1 MKTRIA
7 LLLVAAA
14 ATAATA
20 QINVVNNNNPAL
32 FAAAIQGG
40 ASGITVNSIS
50 VNGHSNANG
59 DMTTGFFNVTG
70 PNAYGLVG
78 GGIVMST
85 GDARDYSS
93 GPNTSTNFET
103 RYGASGT
110 AGDNALLGPI
120 TGFTDHRD
128 VTTIVVE
135 FTPDV
140 GVTTIGFDMVFGSE
154 EFQEYVGSNFNDG
167 FGIYVNGVNRASHLS
182 LPININ
188 HPSMGILAETE
199 LDGVIINN
207 GIAGFNFLAPVNP
220 GLNTLIFVLG
230 DTSDDRLDTTVYIQN
245 FGIPSPGAVAALG
258 LAGVFA
264 SRRRRA

>member
-14 ATAATA
+14 ATAAHA
-20 QINVVNNNNPAL
+20 QINVANNNNPAL

-40 ASGITVNSIS
+40 ASGITVNSLS
-50 VNGHSNANG
+50 LSGQSSGAA
-59 DMTTGFFNVTG
+59 MSTGFFNVSG

-85 GDARDYSS
+85 GNAADYGS
-93 GPNTSTNFET
+93 GPNTVTNKTTNFGST
-103 RYGASGT
+103 AT
-110 AGDNALLGPI
+110 AGDNALLGGI

-128 VTTIVVE
+128 VTRIDVT
-135 FTPDV
+135 FTPDP

-154 EFQEYVGSNFNDG
+154 EFAEFVGTNFNDG
-167 FGIYVNGVNRASHLS
+167 FGIFVNGVNSAFHLG

-188 HPSMGILAETE
+188 HPSMGVLAETE
-199 LDGVIINN
+199 LDGVIIN
-207 GIAGFNFLAPVNP
+207 GGGAGFNFLAPVNP
-220 GLNTLIFVLG
+220 GLNTLTFIIA
-230 DTSDDRLDTTVYIQN
+230 DTSDNVLDTTVYIQN
-245 FGIPSPGAVAALG
+245 FGIPTPGAVAALG

>member
-14 ATAATA
+14 ATAAHA

-32 FAAAIQGG
+32 FAAALQGG
-40 ASGITVNSIS
+40 ASGITVNALNL
-50 VNGHSNANG
+50 NGHSLATG
-59 DMTTGFFNVTG
+59 EMTTGFFNAVG

-85 GDARDYSS
+85 GNAADYGS
-93 GPNTSTNFET
+93 GPNTVTNRT
-103 RYGASGT
+103 TSYGAAGT
-110 AGDNALLGPI
+110 AGDNALLSPI
-120 TGFTDHRD
+120 TGQANHFD
-128 VTTIVVE
+128 VTTIEVL

-140 GVTTIGFDMVFGSE
+140 GVTQIGFDMVFGSE
-154 EFQEYVGSNFNDG
+154 EWSEFVGSQFNDG
-167 FGIYVNGVNRASHLS
+167 FGIYVNGVNRAVHLS
-182 LPININ
+182 QPININ
-188 HPSMGILAETE
+188 HPSMGNLLETE

-207 GIAGFNFLAPVNP
+207 GIAGFNFVAPVNP
-220 GLNTLIFVLG
+220 GLNSLVFVLG
-230 DTSDDRLDTTVYIQN
+230 DTSDSVLDTTVYIQN
-245 FGIPSPGAVAALG
+245 FGIPTPGAVAALG

>member
-40 ASGITVNSIS
+40 ASGITVNALNL
-50 VNGHSNANG
+50 NGHAAG
-59 DMTTGFFNVTG
+59 GAMTTGFFNVTG

-85 GDARDYSS
+85 GNAADYGS
-93 GPNTSTNFET
+93 GPNTVTNRT
-103 RYGASGT
+103 TNYGAAGT
-110 AGDNALLGPI
+110 AGDNALLSPI
-120 TGFTDHRD
+120 TGQANHND
-128 VTTIVVE
+128 VTTIEVL

-140 GVTTIGFDMVFGSE
+140 GVTQIGFDMVFGSE
-154 EFQEYVGSNFNDG
+154 EFAEFVGSQFNDG
-167 FGIYVNGVNRASHLS
+167 FGIYVNGVNRASHLA

-188 HPSMGILAETE
+188 HPSMGVLAETE

-207 GIAGFNFLAPVNP
+207 GIAGFNFVAPVNP
-220 GLNTLIFVLG
+220 GVNSLVFVLG
-230 DTSDDRLDTTVYIQN
+230 DTSDFVLDTTVYIQN
-245 FGIPSPGAVAALG
+245 FGIPSPSAVAALG